1 MRVTFV
7 YPRFEKFLTSLPE
20 LDPGVVD
27 YSLGNFTTPP
37 SLGIPILASLTPPD
51 VEVELLDD
59 NGGQSINYDAP
70 TDLVA
75 INSFTPQATRAFE
88 IADHFRAHGKPVV
101 MGGLFPSFMADEC
114 LKHADSVNIGE
125 GEPTWQ
131 RILTDAKAGE
141 LKPRYH
147 GGSGADLSTTPI
159 PRREL
164 FYQNEHYD
172 WDEDLVQLTR
182 GCSYTCGMCSL
193 PAQMGGRIRFR
204 PIERVV
210 EELRS
215 LKHENVYLAD
225 DSLFFPQRKLN
236 AYARAFFRAVEP
248 LGKKYFVSSTL
259 ALNTDPELLDLAARA
274 GVRNFYCTMNVD
286 PVSIRALQGEL
297 RARQM
302 LIDLVKALED
312 RGIRFLGSCGI
323 GRDWD
328 DANIADRVMD
338 LFDAAKIHTAEF
350 FIFTPYPGSVHW
362 DRMQRQGR
370 IFDFNWAHYNGAH
383 VVARPLNL
391 TPEKLRE
398 QFIKLWRE
406 FFQRQKPQH
415 AASLEPAT
423 WKGGVQVLGKPMQRQ
438 GVSQQAVITGIGI
451 TSPIGHDAETVTE
464 ALRAGRHGLA
474 PITRFDARHFRSNL
488 GGEIKGFDLSAWL
501 SETELAEYEDLYLR
515 HAIAAA
521 RRALRDAGLPGG
533 NGGHESG
540 SHAVPDGHQ
549 KSMGTEWNPFRPGN
563 GSEVRRDIAL
573 VLGTCNGGLCSAE
586 AEYAWKHGRSPR
598 AFDERMNLQAQ
609 LYGFGKAMA
618 SALKLGGE
626 TWVVTTACSS
636 TTVALGLAQRL
647 INRGYYDTVLVGGAD
662 VLCVANMSGFD
673 SLKATAPG
681 RMAPFSTPA
690 GMNVGEGACFWVVEN
705 MEQALLRHARCQGR
719 LVGHATTSDA
729 YHPTTP
735 DPRGQGVQ
743 RTLRQALADAGL
755 ALADIGCINGHGSG
769 TEANDKA
776 ESRGVA
782 AFCGGH
788 AIPLVSTKSFFGHC
802 MGVTGILEATAQ
814 LLAMNAG
821 FLPPTLNF
829 SEPRPGC
836 ALDYVPNESRPKDY
850 SAFLSANFA
859 FGGNNAAVVVSKWD
873 APIPPRRSVNE
884 RVVITG
890 VGAVTSLGL
899 GIHRTLERLRQN
911 VVGIT
916 PVASFPLRGQQ
927 SRCVGQ
933 VGAFKAAEVDRRI
946 DFASLNEISRF
957 AVAAGRLAMAH
968 ARLKISPSGAE
979 ERGVVLGACNG
990 PSEMGHLDSV
1000 FSSDSFQGNVTSFS
1014 NIVANSTAGWV
1025 ANALYLKGVNA
1036 TLSAGPHAG
1045 LQSLAYAFD
1054 ALAENRSHAILA
1066 GAADEVY
1073 GQTFYNYDQIGFLYA
1088 GAEESDYRLRL
1099 DHDKRKVLGEGAAI
1113 LVLETATSALN
1124 RGAPILAE
1132 VLGYGMG
1139 MDAEGFVA
1147 PNLGTAGLCHAVDL
1161 ALKRAKVLPSQIG
1174 LLVWAP
1180 QGNRQDLKVLQV
1192 CEAWF
1197 GTGFAQLPLV
1207 TTTFNTG
1214 YIESASILVSLAAAL
1229 AALENGTELWPQRT
1243 GMAELD
1249 QRVLRAP
1256 PEYILGLGSTDFGY
1270 NFAVLLRRGWKP

>member
-1 MRVTFV
+1 
-7 YPRFEKFLTSLPE
+7 
-20 LDPGVVD
+20 
-27 YSLGNFTTPP
+27 
-37 SLGIPILASLTPPD
+37 
-51 VEVELLDD
+51 
-59 NGGQSINYDAP
+59 
-70 TDLVA
+70 
-75 INSFTPQATRAFE
+75 
-88 IADHFRAHGKPVV
+88 

-125 GEPTWQ
+125 GEPTWP
-131 RILTDAKAGE
+131 RILADARAGS
-141 LKPRYH
+141 LKPLYR
-147 GGSGADLSTTPI
+147 GGSGTDLSATPI
-159 PRREL
+159 PRREI
-164 FYQNEHYD
+164 FYRNEHYD

-193 PAQMGGRIRFR
+193 PGQMGGRIRFR

-225 DSLFFPQRKLN
+225 DTLFFPQRKLN
-236 AYARAFFRAVEP
+236 EYARALFRAIEP

-259 ALNTDPELLDLAARA
+259 ALNTDTEFLDLAARA

-286 PVSIRALQGEL
+286 PVSIRALQGE
-297 RARQM
+297 ARERQV
-302 LIDLVKALED
+302 LIDLVKVLED
-312 RGIRFLGSCGI
+312 RGIRFFGSCGI

-328 DANIADRVMD
+328 DANIADRVLD
-338 LFDAAKIHTAEF
+338 LFDAARIHTAEF

-370 IFDFNWAHYNGAH
+370 IFDFNWAHYNGAN
-383 VVARPLNL
+383 VVARPLDL

-398 QFIKLWRE
+398 QFIKLWTE
-406 FFQRQKPQH
+406 FFKRQKSQH
-415 AASLEPAT
+415 AANLEPAT
-423 WKGGVQVLGKPMQRQ
+423 WKGSVQVLGKPMQRQ
-438 GVSQQAVITGIGI
+438 GVSQEAVITGIGI

-474 PITRFDARHFRSNL
+474 PITRFDARHFRSNI
-488 GGEIKGFDLSAWL
+488 GGEILGYDLGEWL
-501 SETELAEYEDLYLR
+501 SGAEMAEYEDLYLR

-521 RRALRDAGLPGG
+521 RRALRDAGIQAGT
-533 NGGHESG
+533 NGL
-540 SHAVPDGHQ
+540 
-549 KSMGTEWNPFRPGN
+549 
-563 GSEVRRDIAL
+563 RRDIAL

-626 TWVVTTACSS
+626 AWVVTTACSS

-681 RMAPFSTPA
+681 RMAPFSTPY
-690 GMNVGEGACFWVVEN
+690 GMNVGEGACFWVVED
-705 MEQALLRHARCQGR
+705 MEKALLRHARCHGR

-743 RTLRQALADAGL
+743 RTLRQALEDSGL
-755 ALADIGCINGHGSG
+755 TLSDIGCINGHGSG

-782 AFCGGH
+782 AFCEGQV
-788 AIPLVSTKSFFGHC
+788 IPLVSTKSFFGHC
-802 MGVTGILEATAQ
+802 MGVTGILEATSQ

-821 FLPPTLNF
+821 FIPPTLNF
-829 SEPRPGC
+829 SGARPGC
-836 ALDYVPNESRPKDY
+836 TLDYVPNESRPKNY

-859 FGGNNAAVVVSKWD
+859 FGGNNAAVAVSRWD
-873 APIPPRRSVNE
+873 ARVPPRRSLNE

-890 VGAVTSLGL
+890 AGTVTSLGL
-899 GIHRTLERLRQN
+899 GIERTLGQLRQDT
-911 VVGIT
+911 VGIT
-916 PVASFPLRGQQ
+916 PIAKFPLRGQQ

-933 VGAFKAAEVDRRI
+933 VGSFKPAEVDRRI
-946 DFASLNEISRF
+946 DFDSLNEISRF
-957 AVAAGRLAMAH
+957 AVAAGRLALEH
-968 ARLKISPSGAE
+968 ARLKFSPSHAE
-979 ERGVVLGACNG
+979 DMGVVLGASNG
-990 PSEMGHLDSV
+990 PSEMGHMDSV
-1000 FSSDSFQGNVTSFS
+1000 FSSDSFQGHVASFS

-1025 ANALYLKGVNA
+1025 SNALYLKGVNA

-1045 LQSLAYAFD
+1045 LQSLAYGFD
-1054 ALAENRSHAILA
+1054 ALTEDRCRAILA

-1099 DHDKRKVLGEGAAI
+1099 DNEKRKVLGEGAAM
-1113 LVLETATSALN
+1113 LVMETAGSAVN
-1124 RGAPILAE
+1124 RGALILAE

-1147 PNLGTAGLCHAVDL
+1147 PNLGTGGLRHAVEL
-1161 ALKRAKVLPSQIG
+1161 ALKRAKVSPDQIG

-1180 QGNRQDLKVLQV
+1180 QGNRQDLKVLRV
-1192 CEAWF
+1192 CEDLF
-1197 GTGFAQLPLV
+1197 GEHFARLPLV
-1207 TTTFNTG
+1207 TTSFNTG
-1214 YIESASILVSLAAAL
+1214 YIEAASILVSLAAAL
-1229 AALENGTELWPQRT
+1229 AALGSGTELWPQRT
-1243 GMAELD
+1243 GLAELD
-1249 QRVLRAP
+1249 GRKLGPAPEHVLA
-1256 PEYILGLGSTDFGY
+1256 LAGTDFGY
-1270 NFAVLLRRGWKP
+1270 NFAAVFRRGWKA

>member
-1 MRVTFV
+1 MKVTFV

-20 LDPGVVD
+20 LDRGLVD
-27 YSLGNFTTPP
+27 YFLGNFTTPP
-37 SLGIPILASLTPPD
+37 SLGLPILAALTPPD
-51 VEVELLDD
+51 IEVELLDD
-59 NGGQSINYDAP
+59 NSGQAINYDAP

-75 INSFTPQATRAFE
+75 INSFTPQAARAFE
-88 IADHFRAHGKPVV
+88 LADHFRAHGKKVV
-101 MGGLFPSFMADEC
+101 MGGLFPSFRADEC
-114 LKHADSVNIGE
+114 LQHADSVNLGE
-125 GEPTWQ
+125 GEPTWP
-131 RILTDAKAGE
+131 RILADARAGE
-141 LKPRYH
+141 LQPRYH
-147 GGSGADLSTTPI
+147 GGCTADLAATPI
-159 PRREL
+159 PRREI
-164 FYQNEHYD
+164 FYRNEHYD

-182 GCSYTCGMCSL
+182 GCFYTCGMCSL

-204 PIERVV
+204 PLERVV

-225 DSLFFPQRKLN
+225 DTLFFPHRKLN
-236 AYARAFFRAVEP
+236 EYARALFRAVAP

-259 ALNTDPELLDLAARA
+259 ALNTDPGFLDLAARA

-286 PVSIRALQGEL
+286 PVSIRALQGEP
-297 RARQM
+297 RARQV
-302 LIDLVKALED
+302 LIDLVKALAD
-312 RGIRFLGSCGI
+312 RGIRFFGSCGI

-328 DANIADRVMD
+328 DANIADRVLE
-338 LFDAAKIHTAEF
+338 LFDAANIHTAEF

-370 IFDFNWAHYNGAH
+370 VFDFNWAHYNGAH

-391 TPEKLRE
+391 TPEKLCE
-398 QFIKLWRE
+398 QFIKLWNE
-406 FFQRQKPQH
+406 FFRRQKPQH

-423 WKGGVQVLGKPMQRQ
+423 WQGDVQVLGKPSQRQ
-438 GVSQQAVITGIGI
+438 GVRQQAVITGIGI
-451 TSPIGHDAETVTE
+451 ASPIGHDAQTVTE
-464 ALRAGRHGLA
+464 ALRTGRHGLA
-474 PITRFDARHFRSNL
+474 PITRFDARHFRSEF
-488 GGEIKGFDLSAWL
+488 GGEIKGGDLRAWL
-501 SETELAEYEDLYLR
+501 SEAELAEYEDLYLR

-521 RRALRDAGLPGG
+521 RRALADAGIHNG
-533 NGGHESG
+533 NHGL
-540 SHAVPDGHQ
+540 
-549 KSMGTEWNPFRPGN
+549 
-563 GSEVRRDIAL
+563 RRDVAL
-573 VLGTCNGGLCSAE
+573 VLGTCNGGLGSAE

-618 SALKLGGE
+618 SALRLGGE
-626 TWVVTTACSS
+626 TWLVTTACSS

-662 VLCVANMSGFD
+662 VLCVANLSGFD

-681 RMAPFSTPA
+681 RMAPFSTPY
-690 GMNVGEGACFWVVEN
+690 GMNVGEGACFWVVEDL
-705 MEQALLRHARCQGR
+705 ERALLRHARCHGR

-735 DPRGQGVQ
+735 DPRGRGVQ
-743 RTLRQALADAGL
+743 RTLRLALDDSGFALADL
-755 ALADIGCINGHGSG
+755 GCINGHGSG

-782 AFCGGH
+782 AFCGDH
-788 AIPLVSTKSFFGHC
+788 VIPLVSTKSFFGHC

-821 FLPPTLNF
+821 FIPPTLNF

-836 ALDYVPNESRPKDY
+836 ALDYVPNEARAQDY
-850 SAFLSANFA
+850 SVFLSANYA

-873 APIPPRRSVNE
+873 APVPPRRSVNG

-890 VGAVTSLGL
+890 VGTVTSLGL
-899 GIHRTLERLRQN
+899 GIQRTLAQLRHHA
-911 VVGIT
+911 VGIT
-916 PVASFPLRGQQ
+916 PVARFPLHGQK

-933 VGAFKAAEVDRRI
+933 VGAFPAAAVDRRI

-957 AVAAGRLAMAH
+957 TVAAARLALEH
-968 ARLKISPSGAE
+968 ARLKVSPSHAE
-979 ERGVVLGACNG
+979 EIGVVLGACNG
-990 PSEMGHLDSV
+990 PSEMGHMDSV

-1025 ANALYLKGVNA
+1025 SNALYLQGVNA

-1054 ALAENRSHAILA
+1054 ALSEDRARAILA

-1073 GQTFYNYDQIGFLYA
+1073 AQTFYNYDQIGFLYA
-1088 GAEESDYRLRL
+1088 GDEEADYRLRL
-1099 DHDKRKVLGEGAAI
+1099 DHDKRKVLGEGAAM
-1113 LVLETATSALN
+1113 LVMETARGAVN

-1147 PNLGTAGLCHAVDL
+1147 PNLGTGGLCHAVDL
-1161 ALKRAKVLPSQIG
+1161 ALKRAKVSPDQVD

-1192 CEAWF
+1192 CEALF
-1197 GTGFAQLPLV
+1197 GTAWARLPLV
-1207 TTTFNTG
+1207 TATFNTG
-1214 YIESASILVSLAAAL
+1214 YIEAASILVSLAAAL
-1229 AALENGTELWPQRT
+1229 AALADGPELWPQRT
-1243 GMAELD
+1243 GLAELD
-1249 QRVLRAP
+1249 QRVLRAR
-1256 PEYILGLGSTDFGY
+1256 PEYILALGGTDFGY
-1270 NFAVLLRRGWKP
+1270 NFATVLRRGWKA